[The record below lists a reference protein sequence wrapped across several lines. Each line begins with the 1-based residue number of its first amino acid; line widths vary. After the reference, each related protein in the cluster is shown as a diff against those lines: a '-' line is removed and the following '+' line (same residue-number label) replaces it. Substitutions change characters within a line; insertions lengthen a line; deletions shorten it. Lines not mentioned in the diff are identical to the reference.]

1 MALKKDVQHII
12 TNVLYVVYMDIDGVF
27 PFRMGFFTIFLARP
41 QKIGG
46 NGTSE
51 SSILDVDVEKRCRC
65 QGGMA
70 PFVAQNMELIQARP
84 SASGST
90 KVFFTALNC

>member
-1 MALKKDVQHII
+1 MF
-12 TNVLYVVYMDIDGVF
+12 F
-27 PFRMGFFTIFLARP
+27 PIQDGFFTIFWP
-41 QKIGG
+41 FQKKG

-51 SSILDVDVEKRCRC
+51 SSIFDLDVEKRLC

-90 KVFFTALNC
+90 KVLTPLC